1 MANGVKFYSSA
12 QQIASNYEKYKDL
25 FAENK
30 KSELGQ
36 SDFLSL
42 MTEQMKNQDFM
53 NPTDNTESIAQLA
66 QFNSLQQ
73 MQQMTYYAGA
83 SFATSLIGKSV
94 TLGSADSGS
103 VEKIT
108 GVVSAIKLNG
118 ESFEVIVNGKSYKT
132 ANIMQ
137 VGSAT
142 STTTTPATPTTDTT
156 VKAAAASA
164 DVSKDTDETSDEAD
178 LLQPVGP
185 VVNMFI

>member
-1 MANGVKFYSSA
+1 MANGVTFYSSA
-12 QQIASNYEKYKDL
+12 QQIASNYEQYKDL

-42 MTEQMKNQDFM
+42 MTEQMKNQNFM
-53 NPTDNTESIAQLA
+53 DPVDNTESIAQLA
-66 QFNSLQQ
+66 QFNTLQQ

-94 TLGSADSGS
+94 TLGSAESGS

-142 STTTTPATPTTDTT
+142 STTTTPATETT

-164 DVSKDTDETSDEAD
+164 DASKDTDETSDDEVIEAPNYSQD
-178 LLQPVGP
+178 IL
-185 VVNMFI
+185 F